1 MNDPVPRTCT
11 EISPQKEGN
20 QEPRFLEEFRSAAA
34 YVLLGDPGSGKTTAF
49 EAERDA
55 LGESAHLIS
64 ARDFLALE
72 LDSHPEWR
80 NKTLYIDGLDE
91 IRAGAADA
99 RTPFD
104 QVRGRLDR
112 LRRPRFRLSCR
123 EADWLGENDRNNLT
137 AVSQD
142 AAVTVLRLDPLT
154 DSGVVSILNGF
165 PGIDDA
171 QAFIRSAQER
181 GVEALLK
188 NPMSLKMLSEAV
200 AQGKGWPNSRLETF
214 EKACSKIAQE
224 HNENHEIAEQLQSHT
239 PNQLIDA
246 AGRLCAVHLL
256 AGTAGYSRSHSDAD
270 GDYPTPDACTGAS
283 PGVLRRALSTKLFQ
297 SRSRHRLVPV
307 HRHVAEFLGARHLA
321 RTIEA
326 GLPAGRVLAL
336 MTGEDG
342 TVVTEMRGLSAWL
355 AAHCRKARSDLI
367 ERDPI
372 GVGLYGDIRQFS
384 LDEKQAL
391 LKALRRERDR
401 LVPVLW
407 SSTAAPFAALATP
420 DMEPVLKEV
429 LESPC
434 RSRDHQMLAAF
445 VLKVLG
451 KSAALPGLSPILLQV
466 VRDHTWWPD
475 INTLA
480 LDAFIHLRNS
490 QDKTKELKVLLADIQ
505 AERVSDPSQELL
517 GRLLTRLYPLALTPT
532 EVWDY
537 LWETGDVQLFGRYRR
552 FWNTELVKKSL
563 PPHLAEILDVLVR
576 RLPHLRAALD
586 ARRLS
591 DLPAEL
597 LAAGLEVQGDQIE
610 TKRLYDW
617 LSTGLYGRHMA
628 PASDSSESI
637 RRIVSW
643 LTKRPETQKRIIAEG
658 LDRQPEI
665 GNFRS
670 HAYDVQMRLY
680 GASRPADFG
689 LWCLKKAVALASA
702 EPQVADYLLEEAV
715 WAHGNRRGNQGL
727 SLEVLQKHTGANQW
741 LSRTLDRLLAPPPA
755 PPKPLEREGESTDE
769 ESRQERQWLD
779 PVRANQA
786 ALRENRAAP
795 ALLHRLADGY
805 FGCLYQLDSHE
816 GPSAIVKLL
825 NGNHDLI
832 DASLEGLRGVV
843 EREDVPGVDEILDLK
858 RKGRMHYLGAPFLAG
873 LAEMD
878 RAAPQ
883 DPRRWEEDRVRKAV
897 AFLYCMPQVYCSDH
911 GNDRPQWYQG
921 VLETRPEIV
930 AEVQTQYAVPELHS
944 GGEHIRRLA
953 ELAHDP
959 GHAQVARHASLPLL
973 RAFPARCKLN
983 QIRVLDD
990 LLWAAI
996 RHADRALLEELITRK
1011 TSRKSLTVAQRAHWL
1026 AAGLVVS
1033 PEAYKDVL
1041 QDFAQDSETRAWHLA
1056 GFFCESDDRRF
1067 TVNELGISAGELL
1080 IRLIGRWAGPDQ
1092 QRVRGLVTLK
1102 AKASGLVNNLIQH
1115 LAASPSREASAA
1127 LDRLL
1132 EDGGPT
1138 RWRGV
1143 LLPALDAQRV
1153 IRRDA
1158 DYRHPNVEQVCR
1170 TLHGGTSA
1178 NAADLAALVRD
1189 KLCEL
1194 AEKIRTDNTDDWRQ
1208 YWNENHHGKPGAP
1221 KHEDACRD
1229 ALLSDLR
1236 ELLPQGV
1243 DAQPE
1248 GQYARD
1254 RRADMRVS
1262 CRVFQIPVEVK
1273 KNGHRDLWSAMQN
1286 QLIRQYTTDP
1296 ATDGYGIYLVFWF
1309 SRDQTQ
1315 PPPSGPL
1322 SVGPQE
1328 LQEKLEATLAED
1340 QARKISVCVIDV
1352 SGDANVSGA

>member
-1 MNDPVPRTCT
+1 MNNIVPRTCT
-11 EISPQKEGN
+11 EILTREGD
-20 QEPRFLEEFRSAAA
+20 QQSRPLEEFRSATA
-34 YVLLGDPGSGKTTAF
+34 YVLLGDPGAGKTTAF
-49 EAERDA
+49 DAECKA
-55 LGESAHLIS
+55 LGESAHPIS
-64 ARDFLALE
+64 ARDFLS
-72 LDSHPEWR
+72 LDVNSHPEWR
-80 NKTLYIDGLDE
+80 DKTLYIDGLDE
-91 IRAGAADA
+91 IRAGGADA

-104 QVRGRLDR
+104 QVRGRLDG
-112 LRRPRFRLSCR
+112 LGRPRFRLSCR

-137 AVSQD
+137 TVSQD
-142 AAVTVLRLDPLT
+142 AVVTVLRLDPLT
-154 DSGVVSILNGF
+154 DSGVVSILNSY

-181 GVEALLK
+181 RVEALLK

-200 AQGKGWPNSRLETF
+200 AQDKGWPKSRLETF
-214 EKACSKIAQE
+214 EKACLIMVRE
-224 HNENHEIAEQLQSHT
+224 HNEEHEIADQPYTPDQLL
-239 PNQLIDA
+239 NA
-246 AGRLCAVHLL
+246 AGRLCAIHLL
-256 AGTAGYSRSHSDAD
+256 AGTAGYALRNSDAD
-270 GDYPTPDACTGAS
+270 GDYPTPDACTDAS
-283 PGVLRRALSTKLFQ
+283 PGVLRKALSTKLFQ
-297 SRSRHRLVPV
+297 GTSRHRLVPV
-307 HRHVAEFLGARHLA
+307 HRHLAEFHGAGHLA

-326 GLPAGRVLAL
+326 GLPARRVLAL

-355 AAHCRKARSDLI
+355 AACCRRARSDLI

-391 LKALRRERDR
+391 LNALRREHDG
-401 LVPVLW
+401 LVHVL
-407 SSTAAPFAALATP
+407 STAAPFAALATP
-420 DMEPVLKEV
+420 DMEPALKEV
-429 LESPC
+429 LTSPC

-466 VRDHTWWPD
+466 VRDHTWWPG

-480 LDAFIHLRNS
+480 LDAFIQLRNS
-490 QDKTKELKVLLADIQ
+490 QDKTKELKVLLAEIQ
-505 AERVSDPSQELL
+505 AERISDPSQELL

-537 LWETGDVQLFGRYRR
+537 LWETGDVKLFGRYRR
-552 FWNTELVKKSL
+552 FWNTELVQKSL
-563 PPHLAEILDVLVR
+563 PAHLADLLDSLVR
-576 RLPHLRAALD
+576 RLPHLRPALD

-597 LAAGLEVQGDQIE
+597 LAAGLEAQGDQIE

-628 PASDSSESI
+628 PADDSSEAI
-637 RRIVSW
+637 RRIGSW
-643 LTKRPETQKRIIAEG
+643 LTKRPETQKRVIAEG
-658 LDRQPEI
+658 LDRPPET
-665 GNFRS
+665 GNFRF
-670 HAYDVQMRLY
+670 HAYNVEMRLY
-680 GASRPADFG
+680 GAGRPADYG
-689 LWCLKKAVALASA
+689 LWCLKKAVALADA
-702 EPQVADYLLEEAV
+702 KPQVGEYLLEEAV
-715 WAHGNRRGNQGL
+715 WAHGNRRGDQDL
-727 SLEVLQKHTGANQW
+727 SLEVLKKHAGANQQ
-741 LSRTLDRLLAPPPA
+741 LSKTLDRLLAPPTA
-755 PPKPLEREGESTDE
+755 PPQPREREGESTDE
-769 ESRQERQWLD
+769 ESRQERHWIEHVQ
-779 PVRANQA
+779 ANRA

-795 ALLHRLADGY
+795 ALLHRLAEGY
-805 FGCLYQLDSHE
+805 FGCLFELDRYE
-816 GPSAIVKLL
+816 GPAAIAKLL
-825 NGNHDLI
+825 KGDHDLI

-873 LAEMD
+873 LGEVK
-878 RAAPQ
+878 RTAPQ
-883 DPRRWEEDRVRKAV
+883 DLLQWEEDRVRKAV

-921 VLETRPEIV
+921 LLKTRPEIV

-944 GGEHIRRLA
+944 GGEHIHRLS

-959 GHAQVARHASLPLL
+959 DHAQVARHASLPLL
-973 RAFPARCKLN
+973 HAFPARCKLR
-983 QIRVLDD
+983 QIRALDD

-996 RHADRALLEELITRK
+996 QHADRASLEELIKRK
-1011 TSRKSLTVAQRAHWL
+1011 TSRKSLNVAQRAHWL

-1033 PEAYKDVL
+1033 PEAYKDLL
-1041 QDFAQDSETRAWHLA
+1041 QDFAQASETRTRHLA
-1056 GFFCESDDRRF
+1056 GFFCDSDDRRVP
-1067 TVNELGISAGELL
+1067 VNELGISGGDLL

-1102 AKASGLVNNLIQH
+1102 AKGSGLVNNLIQH
-1115 LAASPSREASAA
+1115 LAASPSRKASAA

-1132 EDGGPT
+1132 EDGGPS

-1143 LLPALDAQRV
+1143 LLPARDAQRV

-1158 DYRHPNVEQVCR
+1158 GFRHPNVEEVCR
-1170 TLHGGTSA
+1170 TLNGGAPA

-1189 KLCEL
+1189 NLCEL
-1194 AEKIRTDNTDDWRQ
+1194 AVKIRTGNTDDWRQ
-1208 YWNENHHGKPGAP
+1208 YWNESDHGKPGAP

-1236 ELLPQGV
+1236 ECLPPSV

-1254 RRADMRVS
+1254 KRADMRVS
-1262 CRVFQIPVEVK
+1262 CRDFQIPVEAK
-1273 KNGHRDLWSAMQN
+1273 KNGHRDLWSAMKG

-1296 ATDGYGIYLVFWF
+1296 ATGGYGIYLVFWF
-1309 SRDQTQ
+1309 GPGDTP
-1315 PPPSGPL
+1315 PPPSGPRPA
-1322 SVGPQE
+1322 SPQE